1 MNIMI
6 FIVNLLF
13 VIHFQIESVDLA
25 LKLLDGYIFRGKEI
39 RVEKAKFTMRGEK
52 YDPSLKP
59 KKKKRKDK
67 EKIKKIQEKYVM
79 FSILL

>member
-1 MNIMI
+1 M
-6 FIVNLLF
+6 FF

-25 LKLLDGYIFRGKEI
+25 LKLLDGYIFRDKEI
-39 RVEKAKFTMRGEK
+39 SVEKAKFTMRGEK

-67 EKIKKIQEKYVM
+67 EKIKKIQEKYLM

>member
-1 MNIMI
+1 
-6 FIVNLLF
+6 
-13 VIHFQIESVDLA
+13 
-25 LKLLDGYIFRGKEI
+25 LDGYVFREKEI

-67 EKIKKIQEKYVM
+67 EKIKKIQEK
-79 FSILL
+79 

>member
-1 MNIMI
+1 MIMI
-6 FIVNLLF
+6 FLLLF
-13 VIHFQIESVDLA
+13 VNHFQIESVDLA
-25 LKLLDGYIFRGKEI
+25 LKLLDGYIFRDKKI
-39 RVEKAKFTMRGEK
+39 SVEKGKSTMRGEK

-67 EKIKKIQEKYVM
+67 EKIKKIQEKYLM

>member
-1 MNIMI
+1 
-6 FIVNLLF
+6 
-13 VIHFQIESVDLA
+13 VDLA

-39 RVEKAKFTMRGEK
+39 HVEKAKFTMRGEK

-67 EKIKKIQEKYVM
+67 EKIKKIQEKYLM
-79 FSILL
+79 FSII